1 MNRKQETVYQ
11 TQDEYQYGFHDQD
24 VSVYKT
30 DKGLTRETVMDISR
44 IKNERQWMLDFRLKA
59 YDTFVSMPM
68 PQWGPD
74 LSSLNFDDYT
84 YYIRPSNRKESDWD
98 EVPET
103 IKNTFD
109 KLGIPEA
116 EQKFLAGVNTQ
127 YESETVYH
135 NMLKEVQEKGVIFLD
150 TDSALQQCP
159 QLLKEYF
166 ATVVPMTD
174 NKFAALNTA
183 VWLRGLFIY
192 VLQRV

>member
-44 IKNERQWMLDFRLKA
+44 IKNEPQWMLDFRLKA

-84 YYIRPSNRKESDWD
+84 
-98 EVPET
+98 
-103 IKNTFD
+103 
-109 KLGIPEA
+109 
-116 EQKFLAGVNTQ
+116 
-127 YESETVYH
+127 
-135 NMLKEVQEKGVIFLD
+135 
-150 TDSALQQCP
+150 
-159 QLLKEYF
+159 
-166 ATVVPMTD
+166 
-174 NKFAALNTA
+174 
-183 VWLRGLFIY
+183 
-192 VLQRV
+192 